1 MKAITWALAG
11 MGEAPRM
18 GPRVPAVVRLFPPPG
33 LEGRGASGVI
43 RVQCRAVM
51 GPEMTSSPFC
61 PVLPFTA
68 EAKGATQGT
77 LEVQAAGRS
86 GE

>member
-43 RVQCRAVM
+43 
-51 GPEMTSSPFC
+51 
-61 PVLPFTA
+61 
-68 EAKGATQGT
+68 
-77 LEVQAAGRS
+77 
-86 GE
+86 